1 MQLTRRDFLA
11 AGTVTMSTGS
21 TAFAR
26 FGQTEGLH
34 GLIGKMTAVP
44 GRRDELVA
52 ILLDGVS
59 GMPGCLSYV
68 VATDP
73 ADEHGIW
80 ITEVWDSAASHK
92 ASLSL
97 PSVRDAIAKGRP
109 LIAGF
114 SNHTTTAPAGG
125 HGLAPVAAAPGAA
138 EADARAALAL
148 FLAAFENLEW
158 DRFRQC
164 FDDAATVFFPAPT
177 AADRSSGRVAFEARF
192 TEVFTEIRRAAPAG
206 PPFQRLTPEDLHVE
220 MLGAEAAV
228 ATFHLRNAQ
237 RLARRT
243 VVLRKRAAGWRIVH
257 LHATNVPTA

>member
-1 MQLTRRDFLA
+1 MQLSRRDFLA
-11 AGTVTMSTGS
+11 AGTITMSAGG
-21 TAFAR
+21 TALGT
-26 FGQTEGLH
+26 FGQADGLH

-44 GRRDELVA
+44 GRRDDLIA

-68 VATDP
+68 VAKDP
-73 ADEHGIW
+73 AHDHGVW

-114 SNHTTTAPAGG
+114 SNHTVTTPIGG
-125 HGLAPVAAAPGAA
+125 HGLAAPATGGA
-138 EADARAALAL
+138 EAGARAALAL
-148 FLAAFENLEW
+148 FLTAFENLEW

-164 FDDAATVFFPAPT
+164 FDDGATVFFPAPT
-177 AADRSSGRVAFEARF
+177 QPGRSAGRAAFEVRF
-192 TEVFTEIRRAAPAG
+192 TELFDELRRAAPGG
-206 PPFQRLTPEDLHVE
+206 PPFHRLAPEDLHVE
-220 MLGAEAAV
+220 MLGTEAAV

-237 RLARRT
+237 RLAHRT
-243 VVLRKRAAGWRIVH
+243 VVLRKRDAGWRIVH
-257 LHATNVPTA
+257 LHANNVPAA